1 MGESRGTE
9 WSEQP
14 RYQPWRRGRCR
25 RPAYLKLLRK
35 VLDARGFASTKIIAG
50 DVHSWAPSTE
60 VLKDPELAKVVD
72 ILCRHYPSTKS
83 DPAAVQSGKPLWS
96 SEDYAADN
104 TGAGGRCQARILNQV
119 RGILVRVFPPDLYSV
134 LTA

>member
-1 MGESRGTE
+1 MCYKLQLDNRTTL
-9 WSEQP
+9 
-14 RYQPWRRGRCR
+14 GRNG
-25 RPAYLKLLRK
+25 
-35 VLDARGFASTKIIAG
+35 V
-50 DVHSWAPSTE
+50 AP
-60 VLKDPELAKVVD
+60 
-72 ILCRHYPSTKS
+72 

-119 RGILVRVFPPDLYSV
+119 REILVRVFPPDLYSV